1 MTRYGGDQSLFEG
14 LHPLERYELERML
27 IPPQPALAPLETYKK
42 EWSERAI
49 SPPAV
54 IRALGHIA
62 GRQLNENDTRNATGW
77 IIDEIEQYQATQGER

>member
-1 MTRYGGDQSLFEG
+1 MTMHGGDQSLFEG
-14 LHPLERYELERML
+14 LHPLERYEFERML

-54 IRALGHIA
+54 VRALGHIA
-62 GRQLNENDTRNATGW
+62 GRRLNENETRNATTW
-77 IIDEIEQYQATQGER
+77 IEEETERYQATQGER